1 MELAVVVS
9 SCDSFR
15 DAWAPFFYFFAKRW
29 PDCPYPVYLITNHG
43 TYRDPLVRCLP
54 VGRDRG
60 WADNLS
66 LALDRIET
74 PHILYLQEDYF
85 LTRPVHTEHLREDI
99 AFMQR
104 HRAAYLGLYPIPTP
118 EEPVFDSHPRIG
130 RLAAEAA
137 MRVSLQA
144 AVWDV
149 TALRALLRPG
159 ETGWD
164 MERLGSD
171 RSRDRLFLRMNSFET
186 APLDYFF
193 TAIKRG
199 AWEPGAVEMC
209 RQENIVL
216 DLRFRPVRPETKW
229 QRFERKWSFRLES
242 LGQRIRPRHFEIAAL
257 PR

>member
-1 MELAVVVS
+1 MPARPSSEKARTARLVRLDSRKGRGRPRPRMASVKLIAGTMELVVVVS

-29 PDCPYPVYLITNHG
+29 PDCPFPVYLITNHG

-60 WADNLS
+60 WSDNLS
-66 LALDRIET
+66 LALNRIET

-104 HRAAYLGLYPIPTP
+104 HRAAYLGLCPIPTP

-137 MRVSLQA
+137 M
-144 AVWDV
+144 
-149 TALRALLRPG
+149 
-159 ETGWD
+159 
-164 MERLGSD
+164 
-171 RSRDRLFLRMNSFET
+171 
-186 APLDYFF
+186 
-193 TAIKRG
+193 
-199 AWEPGAVEMC
+199 
-209 RQENIVL
+209 
-216 DLRFRPVRPETKW
+216 
-229 QRFERKWSFRLES
+229 
-242 LGQRIRPRHFEIAAL
+242 
-257 PR
+257 